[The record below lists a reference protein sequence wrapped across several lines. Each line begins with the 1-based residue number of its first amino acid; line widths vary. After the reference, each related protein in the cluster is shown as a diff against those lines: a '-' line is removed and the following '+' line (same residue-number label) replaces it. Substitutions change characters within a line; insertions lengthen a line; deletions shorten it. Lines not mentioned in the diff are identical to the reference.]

1 MILSNEDIKSLL
13 RDVEKIALPILFDND
28 IRELTEEGK
37 KIFTYGLFDDIISK
51 TEFNEND
58 GGVEIMYKIAQE
70 AYLRGA
76 FLQLDSI
83 REILEVMAENNE
95 KLMNAIK
102 EKLGA
107 ALL

>member
-1 MILSNEDIKSLL
+1 
-13 RDVEKIALPILFDND
+13 
-28 IRELTEEGK
+28 
-37 KIFTYGLFDDIISK
+37 
-51 TEFNEND
+51 
-58 GGVEIMYKIAQE
+58 MYKIAQE

-83 REILEVMAENNE
+83 REILEAMAENNE

>member
-13 RDVEKIALPILFDND
+13 KDVGGVELPVLSDSEIKDFVENAK
-28 IRELTEEGK
+28 G
-37 KIFTYGLFDDIISK
+37 IFSYGLFDDIISK
-51 TEFNEND
+51 TEFNDND

-76 FLQLDSI
+76 FLQLDLV
-83 REILEVMAENNE
+83 REVLEVVAEVNE
-95 KLMNAIK
+95 KHIIAIK